1 MELSFYVLN
10 IKKSFQSLKLR
21 LSRDYLFEQSKC

>member
-10 IKKSFQSLKLR
+10 IKKSFQSMTLR